1 MLYLLYGEDEFS
13 REGAVADLK
22 EEVGPPDI
30 RDINVTEMEARDA
43 TAEQVTALCSTVP
56 FMTPRRLV
64 VLRGLLSRFERRG
77 AAGAASMN
85 DGGQSAGA
93 AAWDALWEFA
103 PDMPPTTDLALVEG
117 RLTASNSMFRKAQA
131 VATVKTFPLLR
142 GERLKGWIRNAA
154 AAKNAEI
161 APAAVNELADLS
173 GGNLRVLDGELDKL
187 ALYAEGR
194 AITGED
200 VQEMVSFSGEAS
212 VFVAVDAVV
221 EGRPDVA
228 LRSLRRL
235 IDDGNSPAFVLA
247 MIARQVRLLILAKD
261 MRSQGVPA
269 SELGGRLR
277 LSGYPLRKTL
287 DQETMFTPEGLREAH
302 RKLVEADLSAKT
314 GRFDEETAL
323 ELLVTELATT
333 GPRSAR
339 R

>member
-1 MLYLLYGEDEFS
+1 MFYLFYGEDEFS
-13 REGAVADLK
+13 REGSLADLK
-22 EEVGPPDI
+22 REVGPPEV
-30 RDINVTEMEARDA
+30 RDISLSELEARE
-43 TAEQVTALCSTVP
+43 TTPEQVTGLCSTVP

-77 AAGAASMN
+77 ASAGPRDGNQAAGAS
-85 DGGQSAGA
+85 S
-93 AAWDALWEFA
+93 WDVLWEYA
-103 PDMPPTTDLALVEG
+103 PTMPPTTDLALVDG
-117 RLTASNSMFRKAQA
+117 RLTASNRMLKKAQS
-131 VATVKTFPLLR
+131 VATVRTFPLLR
-142 GERLKGWIRNAA
+142 GDRLRAWIRGAA
-154 AAKNAEI
+154 VKKSAEI
-161 APAAVNELADLS
+161 MPDAVNELADLS
-173 GGNLRVLDGELDKL
+173 GGNLRVIDGELDKL
-187 ALYAEGR
+187 ALYAAGR
-194 AITGED
+194 AIAQED
-200 VQEMVSFSGEAS
+200 VEALVSFSGEAS

-261 MRSQGVPA
+261 LRRQRVSA

-302 RKLVEADLSAKT
+302 RRLVEADLSAKT

>member
-1 MLYLLYGEDEFS
+1 MFYLLYGEDEFS
-13 REGAVADLK
+13 REGALADLK
-22 EEVGPPDI
+22 KEVGPPDI
-30 RDINVTEMEARDA
+30 RDINVAELDAREA
-43 TAEQVTALCSTVP
+43 TPEQVTALCATVP

-64 VLRGLLSRFERRG
+64 VVRGLLSRFERRG
-77 AAGAASMN
+77 AAGSN
-85 DGGQSAGA
+85 DGGQASGA
-93 AAWDALWEFA
+93 AAWNALWEFA
-103 PDMPPTTDLALVEG
+103 PEMPPTTDLALVDG
-117 RLTASNSMFRKAQA
+117 RLTPSNRMLRKAQA
-131 VATVKTFPLLR
+131 VATVRTFPLLR
-142 GERLKGWIRNAA
+142 GERLKGWIRNSAA
-154 AAKNAEI
+154 GKNAEI
-161 APAAVNELADLS
+161 TRDAVNGLADLS

-194 AITGED
+194 AITLED
-200 VQEMVSFSGEAS
+200 VQSMVSFSGEAS

-261 MRSQGVPA
+261 MRTQGVPA

-302 RKLVEADLSAKT
+302 GKLVEADLSAKT

>member
-1 MLYLLYGEDEFS
+1 MLHLFYGEDEFS
-13 REGAVADLK
+13 RESAVADLK
-22 EEVGPPDI
+22 TEVGPPDI
-30 RDINVTEMEARDA
+30 RDINVAEFDARD
-43 TAEQVTALCSTVP
+43 TTPEQVTALCSTVP

-64 VLRGLLSRFERRG
+64 VIRGLLSRFERRG
-77 AAGAASMN
+77 AGAGPAN
-85 DGGQSAGA
+85 GGQSPGA
-93 AAWDALWEFA
+93 KSWDSLWKYA
-103 PDMPPTTDLALVEG
+103 PEMPPTADLALVDG
-117 RLTASNSMFRKAQA
+117 RLTQSNSMLRKAQA
-131 VATVKTFPLLR
+131 VATVKTFPPLR

-154 AAKNAEI
+154 AGKNAEI
-161 APAAVNELADLS
+161 MPDAVNGLADLS

-187 ALYAEGR
+187 ALYADGR
-194 AITGED
+194 AITMDD
-200 VQEMVSFSGEAS
+200 VQGMVSFTGEAS

-235 IDDGNSPAFVLA
+235 LDDGNSPAFVLA
-247 MIARQVRLLILAKD
+247 MIARQIRLLILAKD
-261 MRSQGVPA
+261 IRSQGVPA

-277 LSGYPLRKTL
+277 VSGYPLRKTL